1 GGGGVLPL
9 ALDQPA
15 RLEVPEQRIDRVGIH
30 RDHAVRDVLDL
41 LDQPIAVGGLALD
54 QMQDKQREYGA
65 APDLP
70 AEDVHRAAASPP
82 RLARLRTTARPGGS
96 CRLGQSARTARR
108 APLPPCSAAH
118 DTLLDH

>member
-1 GGGGVLPL
+1 PGAAVGVLPL

-41 LDQPIAVGGLALD
+41 LYEPVAVGRLAID
-54 QMQDKQREYGA
+54 QMQDKQREYVA
-65 APDLP
+65 PPDLP

-96 CRLGQSARTARR
+96 LPLRHAARTR
-108 APLPPCSAAH
+108 
-118 DTLLDH
+118 